1 MTQYRLAALEYRQ
14 VVTETV
20 CPTCGHEKPG
30 VVLET
35 KRYRQGDV
43 IDVVGDEEVRLLAA
57 GALAPVLE
65 VVDVD
70 ADAGDEPAGD
80 GDKSPAEPGVVEP
93 PAGDQSQ
100 TGTGAQT
107 GDQSQAPTRPR
118 KAGLQAEWVEYALAT
133 GAVKERDAA
142 EKMTKAELQA
152 AVGEEN

>member
-65 VVDVD
+65 VVD
-70 ADAGDEPAGD
+70 ADEPAD
-80 GDKSPAEPGVVEP
+80 GDNGDASGSDTGAG
-93 PAGDQSQ
+93 AQGGDQSQ

-107 GDQSQAPTRPR
+107 GDQSQTPTRPR
-118 KAGLQAEWVEYALAT
+118 KAGPVAEWIEYALAT